1 MSCTVADGVADEL
14 LSATLTCNLTLG
26 IFYYTLSVDCAA
38 SMSSP
43 FHKAAE
49 PRVADVADGW
59 QIKRG
64 ICNRANTLRNRVLDV
79 IFRLWLQSG
88 R

>member
-1 MSCTVADGVADEL
+1 MADEL

-49 PRVADVADGW
+49 PRVADVADVADGW

-64 ICNRANTLRNRVLDV
+64 ICNRANMLINRGLGVV
-79 IFRLWLQSG
+79 FRLWLQSG